1 MLLHLKMPLEGSTF
15 ALATM
20 RSLKSVKIRVVQGA
34 EGRSGVVGEH
44 FHRAPALVKGE
55 LNSGIGDVRGREGS
69 VLALLQIFSH
79 VARFK

>member
-1 MLLHLKMPLEGSTF
+1 M
-15 ALATM
+15 
-20 RSLKSVKIRVVQGA
+20 KIRVVQGA
-34 EGRSGVVGEH
+34 EGRSGVDGGH